1 MLKHITI
8 KSIGP
13 FGKLGFSLD
22 LSRRLTLITG
32 GIGCGK
38 SLILQTIL
46 DILNDCAYKV
56 VQENVHLEFEPDT
69 KVKVEAYDLFYNPP
83 KYWGSFVIWPHVREV
98 LGLDVSFVKRG
109 TYSING
115 DHYRE
120 DLLPKSVM
128 TVITW
133 FWILCNDPHCT
144 LIIDD
149 IERNFPI
156 DVQRRILPV
165 LMREFPN
172 ARFICVTK
180 SLAVLCSIQDPNS
193 YYVYKHHVHRGE
205 SFFVELDPTDS
216 DHNHY
221 GKSYDESCFDLGIG
235 KRDGQVQMLFDSF
248 LSAISD
254 RDIPKAE
261 GIKQQLIDMKL
272 SDIPY
277 YRQLKSRLDAYT
289 IIIES
294 LNKPSNDPRTT

>member
-13 FGKLGFSLD
+13 FGKLGTSLD

-38 SLILQTIL
+38 SLILEIIS
-46 DILNDCAYKV
+46 DKFEDSDYKRD
-56 VQENVHLEFEPDT
+56 EVHLELGPDARVKIEP
-69 KVKVEAYDLFYNPP
+69 YDLFYYPP

-98 LGLDVSFVKRG
+98 LGLDVSFVKNG

-115 DHYRE
+115 NHVWV
-120 DLLPKSVM
+120 DLLPESVL

-144 LIIDD
+144 LLIDD
-149 IERNFPI
+149 IERSFPI

-165 LMREFPN
+165 LMREFPD

-180 SLAVLCSIQDPNS
+180 SPAVLCSIEDPNS
-193 YYVYKHHVHRGE
+193 YFVYSHRSHKGE
-205 SFFVELDPTDS
+205 SFFVETDPTGS
-216 DHNHY
+216 CNNHY
-221 GKSYDESCFDLGIG
+221 GKSYDEVCWDLGMS

-261 GIKQQLIDMKL
+261 GIKQQLSDMRL
-272 SDIPY
+272 GGIPWY
-277 YRQLKSRLDAYT
+277 GQLKSRLDT
-289 IIIES
+289 QKFILKS
-294 LNKPSNDPRTT
+294 LNKSSDDHRTT